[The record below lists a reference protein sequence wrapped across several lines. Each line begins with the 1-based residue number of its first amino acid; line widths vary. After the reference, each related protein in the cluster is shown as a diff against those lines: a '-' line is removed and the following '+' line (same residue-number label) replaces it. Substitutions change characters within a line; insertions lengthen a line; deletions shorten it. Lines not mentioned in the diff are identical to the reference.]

1 MYQKVGHKYFGQDWL
16 RRIGC
21 TGLLYKIAV
30 QDCCTRLLYKIAAQ
44 DCCTRQDKQTA
55 PMETHNAVQ
64 ASVLF
69 PKHHVCLPQFIFHLI
84 VLPPQQQVSGH
95 CRGGGG
101 QIHLHREQRRNR
113 EKDEYIH
120 VEYLYPA
127 MHTYQR
133 QQCVLVPKLLLLGS
147 LLLLLC
153 CPLLLLLEQEL
164 FSLLC
169 FPLLHTVVG
178 IDPNHFRPVA
188 KQQRIQLGHRTT
200 TK

>member
-1 MYQKVGHKYFGQDWL
+1 MVTNVISIMFQCVTISKLVLARKATIVFITILVKLQPPLRCRPQKK
-16 RRIGC
+16 
-21 TGLLYKIAV
+21 
-30 QDCCTRLLYKIAAQ
+30 
-44 DCCTRQDKQTA
+44 
-55 PMETHNAVQ
+55 E
-64 ASVLF
+64 
-69 PKHHVCLPQFIFHLI
+69 
-84 VLPPQQQVSGH
+84 QQ
-95 CRGGGG
+95 RG
-101 QIHLHREQRRNR
+101 NR

-147 LLLLLC
+147 LLLLLLC

-169 FPLLHTVVG
+169 FPLLHTIVG